1 MPPLRTSVKELA
13 EFAHRRGDLHAP
25 FQSTTL
31 AEEGIARQRRWQQDR
46 GETYCREHPVAA
58 AFGAL
63 QVAGRIDGWD
73 PAAALVEEV
82 KTTRADAAALHRHV
96 GAVHLAQL
104 RLYAAM
110 LVLGDEAAADEA
122 AGELRLR
129 LVYLHPDD
137 AAAPRIFDES
147 WQAAELIAFFEATC
161 SLYVAWLDVVAVRLA
176 ERDAQLRRLRF
187 PYARFHPHQRQ
198 LAKRVFRG
206 FRDGAD
212 WLVEA
217 PTGSGKTMACVFPAL
232 KAMGEGV
239 LDRLVFLTSRGTGQ
253 RAAQEA
259 LARVGTEGRALT
271 SVTVTAKERICF
283 NPGTPCDPELCSYSR
298 GYFDRAP
305 AARRELLARGL
316 CRREDVEQ
324 VARRFDVCPF
334 ELSLEAAAWA
344 DVVVCDYN
352 YVFDP
357 VVRLKRLTTAP
368 LPGARAGLVVDE
380 AHQLG
385 ERTRAMLSARLERRS
400 VKAALREEGMAA
412 LRPRLKSIDRALGAL
427 AKAKPSVEQDDALAN
442 PEVPPHAE
450 DAREI
455 PPPTALRRAIA
466 RFAQALPTAP
476 VGLPDN
482 AVASD
487 TSWQLLCFLRAMER
501 ADDGAFRFLASSA
514 GRDLAVEAV
523 CTLPGEHIRDTMAPF
538 HGTVRLSGTLTPPRL
553 FQSLHGFEEECADS
567 LHVAA
572 ELSEDRLGLFVVPDV
587 PTYYRMRH
595 RGLPALASL
604 IDDVRRATPGNCL
617 VAFPSF
623 EYLAGAADECAVLF
637 GEDVEWRRQAP
648 DMEPAEREDF
658 IRFLNEPDARRVG
671 LVVAGG
677 VFAESVDFDSDALRA
692 VVVVG
697 AGLPPRTLKRDLIAN
712 DSASDRADGD
722 EIAYRQPAMA
732 RSAQAVGRI
741 ARGSRPGVALLV
753 DPRFAQAAYKAFFPA
768 RWQPRTLPAKAA
780 GAAVK
785 EFWAS
790 NARADG

>member
-13 EFAHRRGDLHAP
+13 EFVHRRGDLHAP

-31 AEEGIARQRRWQQDR
+31 AEEGIARQRRWQQER
-46 GETYCREHPVAA
+46 GETYRREHPVAV

-73 PAAALVEEV
+73 PAASLVEEV
-82 KTTRADAAALHRHV
+82 KTTRTDVTALHRHA

-110 LVLGDEAAADEA
+110 LALGDEAAGDEA

-137 AAAPRIFDES
+137 AVAPCIFDES
-147 WQAAELIAFFEATC
+147 WQAGELIAFFEATC
-161 SLYVAWLDVVAVRLA
+161 GLYVAWLDAVAARLA

-253 RAAQEA
+253 QAVQEA
-259 LARVGTEGRALT
+259 LARVGADGAALA

-283 NPGTPCDPELCSYSR
+283 NPGAPCDPESCSYSR

-324 VARRFDVCPF
+324 VARRFEVCPF

-357 VVRLKRLTTAP
+357 VVRLKRLTAAP

-400 VKAALREEGMAA
+400 VKAALREGALAA

-427 AKAKPSVEQDDALAN
+427 AKAKPTAEKGDDLAN
-442 PEVPPHAE
+442 AAALSFHE
-450 DAREI
+450 DVREI
-455 PPPTALRRAIA
+455 PPPTALRRALA

-476 VGLPDN
+476 VGLADN

-501 ADDGAFRFLASSA
+501 AEDGAYRFLASGA

-523 CTLPGEHIRDTMAPF
+523 CTLPGEHIRDTMVPF

-553 FQSLHGFEEECADS
+553 FQRLHGFEEESADS
-567 LHVAA
+567 LHVAGS
-572 ELSEDRLGLFVVPDV
+572 SEDRLGLFVVPDV
-587 PTYYRMRH
+587 PTYYRMR
-595 RGLPALASL
+595 RRSLPALASL

-623 EYLAGAADECAVLF
+623 EYLACAADECAALF

-697 AGLPPRTLKRDLIAN
+697 AGLPPRTLKRDLIAS
-712 DSASDRADGD
+712 DSASDRVDGD

-753 DPRFAQAAYKAFFPA
+753 DPRFAQAAYKTFFPA

-780 GAAVK
+780 GAAVR

-790 NARADG
+790 AWEG